1 MDTRPIIDISPPVSP
16 ASGHFGGD
24 TPFRVERPWRLVDG
38 DSCSVSRVTT
48 STHIGAH
55 ADAPAHYLAGGP
67 TIDQVD
73 LEAYL
78 GPCQLLRVPVD
89 AELDADA
96 LRAAVDPV
104 ATPRVLYCGH
114 RENRVDFPPAYPLL
128 SIGAIR
134 WAAEQGLRLLGTDA
148 PSMDPADSQELPRH
162 KALGEAGIA
171 ILENLAL
178 SHVEPGRYELI
189 ALPLRWEGLEA
200 APVRAVLRPLG

>member
-1 MDTRPIIDISPPVSP
+1 METRPIIDISPPVSA
-16 ASGHFGGD
+16 ASGHFEGD
-24 TPFRVERPWRLVDG
+24 TPFGVERPWRLEDG
-38 DSCSVSRVTT
+38 ASCSVSRVST

-55 ADAPAHYLAGGP
+55 ADAPAHFLAGGD

-73 LEAYL
+73 LHAYL

-89 AELDADA
+89 AELDAA
-96 LRAAVDPV
+96 RLREAVDPA
-104 ATPRVLYCGH
+104 ATPRVLFCGH
-114 RENRVDFPPAYPLL
+114 RENRVDFPPTYPLL
-128 SIGAIR
+128 TLGAIR
-134 WAAEQGLRLLGTDA
+134 WAADHGLCLLGTDA
-148 PSMDPADSQELPRH
+148 PSMDPADSKELPRH
-162 KALGEAGIA
+162 KALGGAGIA